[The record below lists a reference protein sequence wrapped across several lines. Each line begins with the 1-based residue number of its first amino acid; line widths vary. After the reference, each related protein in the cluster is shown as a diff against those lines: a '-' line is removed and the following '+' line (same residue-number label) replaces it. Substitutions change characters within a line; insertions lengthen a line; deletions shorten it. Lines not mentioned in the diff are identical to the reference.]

1 MLRVCFY
8 ACACQV
14 HDCAFF
20 VSIIDDRFASQ
31 VLFFQDA
38 LIFQSVIPLC
48 YNTQFVAFTILCI
61 VSKNTGCM

>member
-1 MLRVCFY
+1 MLRVYFY

-31 VLFFQDA
+31 VLFFQDV
-38 LIFQSVIPLC
+38 LIFQSVIALC
-48 YNTQFVAFTILCI
+48 YNT
-61 VSKNTGCM
+61 

>member
-1 MLRVCFY
+1 MKISYLSFYLCFLIFFY

-20 VSIIDDRFASQ
+20 VSIIDDKFANQ

-38 LIFQSVIPLC
+38 LTF
-48 YNTQFVAFTILCI
+48 
-61 VSKNTGCM
+61 

>member
-1 MLRVCFY
+1 MLLDYFY

-20 VSIIDDRFASQ
+20 IFVIVDKFASQ

-38 LIFQSVIPLC
+38 LTFRSAFTLC
-48 YNTQFVAFTILCI
+48 YNTQSVAL
-61 VSKNTGCM
+61 